1 MVISALSGRLKVV
14 AVFLTLAIAWSSAL
28 VVLALLLHQP
38 ATTSNVGSY
47 EPIGTPIISG
57 MTLVQQNGSKILIP
71 VGLPLVLTLCVV
83 FLMSSRYRHHRPL
96 VGIGVR
102 ICVGLLLALSI
113 LGILSVG
120 LFILP
125 VTVFVVLAAAYASP

>member
-1 MVISALSGRLKVV
+1 MVISALSGRQKVV

-47 EPIGTPIISG
+47 EPIGTPISG

>member
-1 MVISALSGRLKVV
+1 
-14 AVFLTLAIAWSSAL
+14 
-28 VVLALLLHQP
+28 
-38 ATTSNVGSY
+38 
-47 EPIGTPIISG
+47 
-57 MTLVQQNGSKILIP
+57 
-71 VGLPLVLTLCVV
+71 
-83 FLMSSRYRHHRPL
+83 MSSRYRHHRPL

>member
-1 MVISALSGRLKVV
+1 MVISALSGRQKVV
-14 AVFLTLAIAWSSAL
+14 AIFLTLAIAWSSAL

-47 EPIGTPIISG
+47 EPIGTPISG

-83 FLMSSRYRHHRPL
+83 FLIWSRYRHHRPL
-96 VGIGVR
+96 VRIGVW